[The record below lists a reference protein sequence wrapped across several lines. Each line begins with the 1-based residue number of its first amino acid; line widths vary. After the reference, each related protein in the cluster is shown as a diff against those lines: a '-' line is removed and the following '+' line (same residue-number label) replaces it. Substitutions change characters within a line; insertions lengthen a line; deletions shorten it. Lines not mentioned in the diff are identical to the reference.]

1 VVGGEL
7 SKVCLLLTSTRRKVQ
22 NIFWAKT
29 FVIIFKFFSTKAMLG
44 LVHECAVERMM
55 EGDGCGSGRFHHYI
69 PLSSGIGH
77 ALGGKFRV

>member
-1 VVGGEL
+1 
-7 SKVCLLLTSTRRKVQ
+7 
-22 NIFWAKT
+22 
-29 FVIIFKFFSTKAMLG
+29 MLG